1 MEYYAHS
8 SEDGTRLQT
17 VTEHLK
23 GTAEKCRAFAAE
35 FGAESIG
42 SLMGNVHDVGKCTE
56 EFQNRLLNDGPKV
69 DHSTAGAVL
78 CAYLGQLWA
87 AECVAGHHGGLPD
100 FGNLRLDRSGES
112 TLCGRLK
119 KGKDRIREIL
129 ECCVQIGLHLPANVP
144 DLAPKDKLQVSYWTR
159 VLYSCLV
166 DADFLDTE
174 LFMQGDRGRGGSDDL
189 QTLLARLEKYIE
201 PWQNP

>member
-17 VTEHLK
+17 VAEHLK

-35 FGAESIG
+35 FSAEAIG
-42 SLMGNVHDVGKCTE
+42 EMMGETHDKGKCTE
-56 EFQNRLLNDGPKV
+56 EFQDRLLNDGPKV

-78 CAYLGQLWA
+78 CASLGQLWA
-87 AECVAGHHGGLPD
+87 AACVAGHHSGLPD
-100 FGNLRLDRSGES
+100 FGNMKLDRPGER
-112 TLCGRLK
+112 TLYGRLK
-119 KGKDRIREIL
+119 KGITQKIL
-129 ECCVQIGLHLPANVP
+129 EHCGDSGLPTPTNVP

-174 LFMQGDRGRGGSDDL
+174 LFMQGDRGRG
-189 QTLLARLEKYIE
+189 AV
-201 PWQNP
+201 

>member
-17 VTEHLK
+17 VAEHLK

-87 AECVAGHHGGLPD
+87 AECVAGHHSGLPD
-100 FGNLRLDRSGES
+100 FGNLRLDRPGEG
-112 TLCGRLK
+112 TLCGRLQ

-129 ECCVQIGLHLPANVP
+129 VNHGGINTDCFKVLGALIGL
-144 DLAPKDKLQVSYWTR
+144 
-159 VLYSCLV
+159 
-166 DADFLDTE
+166 
-174 LFMQGDRGRGGSDDL
+174 DRGNTHLGSNLYD
-189 QTLLARLEKYIE
+189 TM
-201 PWQNP
+201 